1 MLTDSRLMWFTTMD
15 SVGIYP
21 NIRLWKFSNMD
32 STTAKPSNR
41 SSIHCKFTSLN
52 CPLVLFCMNVGW
64 ENDLS
69 ETSTKVRYC
78 FHTRDSETTFVSL
91 VMKGVK
97 SVRCRADQFMG
108 SFEVPCF
115 PVELCNRWAVLDLDF
130 QPNFKGPP
138 LFLRKQA
145 LSFQVTQQTYS
156 LQWIRVVD
164 THSLPHLSS
173 WLNSY
178 SELQP

>member
-1 MLTDSRLMWFTTMD
+1 
-15 SVGIYP
+15 
-21 NIRLWKFSNMD
+21 
-32 STTAKPSNR
+32 
-41 SSIHCKFTSLN
+41 
-52 CPLVLFCMNVGW
+52 
-64 ENDLS
+64 
-69 ETSTKVRYC
+69 
-78 FHTRDSETTFVSL
+78 
-91 VMKGVK
+91 
-97 SVRCRADQFMG
+97 MG
-108 SFEVPCF
+108 AFEVPCL

-130 QPNFKGPP
+130 QPNFKGPL
-138 LFLRKQA
+138 LFLRKQV